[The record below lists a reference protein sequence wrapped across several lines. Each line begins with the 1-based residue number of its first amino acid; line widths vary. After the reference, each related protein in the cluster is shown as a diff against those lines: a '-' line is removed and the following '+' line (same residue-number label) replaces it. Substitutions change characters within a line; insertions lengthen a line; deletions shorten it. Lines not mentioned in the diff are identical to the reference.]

1 LKRVSLIFL
10 ALILSL
16 AMILPGATV
25 VLADSEKD
33 EDVKDKETK
42 PYPPGRA
49 ALLLKAPDTA
59 EANQPVTIS
68 VLGKYTR
75 QPVAEAEVYGFK
87 AVSGNYTTASPD
99 FAALLNQDA
108 ISLGKTNRDGKLTYK
123 FADPGRY
130 VLVAFKGG
138 HLPGF
143 SLITIAVSTK
153 KRLQI
158 EAPASAESGRPV
170 TIAVSERGTSQNVT
184 RVGIYALRVDDNFT
198 IAPAEKPA
206 VTILKPNSSNMAPEM
221 LENPEKIKE
230 KGFLIGYTDSNGQV
244 IYSFDKAGNYALA
257 AIKDG
262 YQPGFDRINIR
273 PKLIVPQKRELR
285 PVPFR
290 GKDS

>member
-1 LKRVSLIFL
+1 LKKVSLIFL

-33 EDVKDKETK
+33 KETK

-59 EANQPVTIS
+59 EAGQPVTIS
-68 VLGKYTR
+68 VSGRYTR

-87 AVSGNYTTASPD
+87 AVSGNNTTANADLAS
-99 FAALLNQDA
+99 LLDQDA
-108 ISLGKTNRDGKLTYK
+108 ISLGKTDREGKLTYK
-123 FADPGRY
+123 FVDPSRY
-130 VLVAFKGG
+130 ILVAFKGG

-143 SLITIAVSTK
+143 SLIKITISTRK
-153 KRLQI
+153 WLQI
-158 EAPASAESGRPV
+158 ESPGSAEAGNPV
-170 TIAVSERGTSQNVT
+170 TIRVSERGTSQNVT
-184 RVGIYALRVDDNFT
+184 KAGVYALRVSDSFT
-198 IAPAEKPA
+198 IAPAEKPT
-206 VTILKPNSSNMAPEM
+206 VTILKPNPASMAPEM
-221 LENPEKIKE
+221 LATPEKIKE
-230 KGFLIGYTDSNGQV
+230 KGFLIGYTDSNGQL

-285 PVPFR
+285 PTPFR